1 MLRLIVL
8 RYLLGFLI
16 TLSISYQ
23 ALALSYDA
31 SFYSQTLYDSRFS
44 GATNESR
51 LRLNT
56 QVYSKRLRPFV
67 SANFSKDLSNG
78 RAPLLTENMVA
89 PGVGLNVEVFSF
101 LYAYGEVR
109 RLYRIQNERRS
120 DSEDESRYGLFA
132 YDISFFGENFFN
144 EFYGESI
151 VVDRV
156 DTKPVTTLSNKLG
169 LRYQPYKWLRPD
181 VFLEAFGRLSPNPG
195 YGPDENELRVAS
207 RVSFLWSY
215 WSLQLSV
222 IYAPASNVKKNGV
235 DGLLVLSRE
244 VF

>member
-1 MLRLIVL
+1 MLRC
-8 RYLLGFLI
+8 FLI
-16 TLSISYQ
+16 SIFVLCCSSK
-23 ALALSYDA
+23 ALALSYDL
-31 SFYSQTLYDSRFS
+31 SVYSQTLYDSRFS

-51 LRLNT
+51 VRLNT
-56 QVYSKRLRPFV
+56 QLYSKKLRPFV

-89 PGVGLNVEVFSF
+89 PGLGFNAEIFSF
-101 LYAYGEVR
+101 LYAYGEIR

-120 DSEDESRYGLFA
+120 DSEKEGRYGLFA
-132 YDISFFGENFFN
+132 YDLTRFGESFFN
-144 EFYGESI
+144 EFYAESI

-169 LRYQPYKWLRPD
+169 VRARPFEWLRPD
-181 VFLEAFGRLSPNPG
+181 VFIEGFSRISPNPG
-195 YGPDENELRVAS
+195 YGPDENELRLAS
-207 RVSFLWSY
+207 RVSFLWNY

-222 IYAPASNVKKNGV
+222 SYAAASNVEKNGV